1 MPERGA
7 ERATE
12 RGVAASDRMADR
24 TTDRTTDRGV
34 AGRVQRST
42 PDLLRNL
49 RNTRVM
55 VFHPKDADGEML
67 LQQLERIGCQV
78 VSMWPP
84 LPALPDTVDVVFC
97 AVRPDHA
104 AMRCPWMGGEPQVPV
119 IAVINYENPTVV
131 DAALR
136 LGARAMLVSPVRS
149 AGILSS
155 LALAKQAQAEWREL
169 RRRVTRLEQKLLS
182 VNQISEA
189 KAILVRTR
197 QVSDDEA
204 YRIIREQAMSKRT
217 ATEDIARAIIHANGI
232 LSHATRPGR

>member
-1 MPERGA
+1 MSVPERGGD
-7 ERATE
+7 RATD
-12 RGVAASDRMADR
+12 RGLAAPDRMGDR
-24 TTDRTTDRGV
+24 TTDRSV
-34 AGRVQRST
+34 SGRVQRST

-49 RNTRVM
+49 RNTRVV

-67 LQQLERIGCQV
+67 VQQLERIGCQV
-78 VSMWPP
+78 ISLWPP
-84 LPALPDTVDVVFC
+84 LPELPDTVDVVFC

-104 AMRCPWMGGEPQVPV
+104 AMRCAWMGGEPPVPV

-136 LGARAMLVSPVRS
+136 LGARAVLVSPLRS

-169 RRRVTRLEQKLLS
+169 RRRITRLEQKLLS
-182 VNQISEA
+182 ANQISEA

-204 YRIIREQAMSKRT
+204 YRIIREQAMSKRL
-217 ATEDIARAIIHANGI
+217 ATEDIARAIIHANGV
-232 LSHATRPGR
+232 LSHVTRSER

>member
-1 MPERGA
+1 MAKDGA
-7 ERATE
+7 E
-12 RGVAASDRMADR
+12 
-24 TTDRTTDRGV
+24 RGV

-49 RNTRVM
+49 RNSRVI

-67 LQQLERIGCQV
+67 AEQLQRIGCQV
-78 VSMWPP
+78 ITMWPP
-84 LPALPDTVDVVFC
+84 LAELPDTVEVVFC

-104 AMRCPWMGGEPQVPV
+104 AVRCSWMGGEPAVPV

-136 LGARAMLVSPVRS
+136 MGALAVLVSPVRS

-155 LALAKQAQAEWREL
+155 LAMAKHAHAELREL
-169 RRRVTRLEQKLLS
+169 RRRAARLEQKLLS
-182 VNQISEA
+182 ANQISEA

-197 QVSDDEA
+197 KVSDSEA
-204 YRIIREQAMSKRT
+204 YRVIREQAMTKRV
-217 ATEDIARAIIHANGI
+217 ATEEIARAIIHADGI
-232 LSHATRPGR
+232 LSFSSGHAP

>member
-1 MPERGA
+1 MPRDGA
-7 ERATE
+7 E
-12 RGVAASDRMADR
+12 
-24 TTDRTTDRGV
+24 RGV

-55 VFHPKDADGEML
+55 VFHPKDADGEL
-67 LQQLERIGCQV
+67 LAQQLERIGCQV
-78 VSMWPP
+78 ITMWPP
-84 LPALPDTVDVVFC
+84 LPDLPDTVDLVFC

-104 AMRCPWMGGEPQVPV
+104 AVRCAWMDGEPPVPV

-136 LGARAMLVSPVRS
+136 LGARAVLISPLRS

-155 LALAKQAQAEWREL
+155 LAMAKQAHGELREL
-169 RRRVTRLEQKLLS
+169 RRRVARLEQKLLS
-182 VNQISEA
+182 ANQISSA

-197 QVSDDEA
+197 NISDEEA

-217 ATEDIARAIIHANGI
+217 ATEDIARAIIHADGI
-232 LSHATRPGR
+232 LSYPAERGR